1 MGMVDYCMT
10 LHSFSWHLFDSTIL
24 FRISYLAPIKSGM
37 ETFWYRLTQVHLDNG
52 H

>member
-24 FRISYLAPIKSGM
+24 FRISYLAPILI
-37 ETFWYRLTQVHLDNG
+37 RNG
-52 H
+52 DILVPANPGPPG